1 MKKFI
6 IAGFVVVLLI
16 ICAFL
21 FWPHSRIPS
30 DKVIRENIS
39 GTWVIDLSSVAHSTI
54 VVGADGG
61 YVCRM
66 TGANGRVTAT
76 LEGTFAVT
84 NGYLVDTVT
93 KSSLANERV
102 PNTSRGR
109 IVLADGHEMV
119 VSHIGANAPVVM
131 RKVAR

>member
-1 MKKFI
+1 MRKFI

-39 GTWVIDLSSVAHSTI
+39 GTWVIDFSRGAHSTI

-61 YVCRM
+61 YVCRI
-66 TGANGRVTAT
+66 TGANGRVAAT

-84 NGYLVDTVT
+84 NGYLVETTT
-93 KSSLANERV
+93 KSSIANARV
-102 PNTSRGR
+102 PATSRSR
-109 IVLADGHEMV
+109 IVRADGHEI
-119 VSHIGANAPVVM
+119 SYTNDNGPVVM